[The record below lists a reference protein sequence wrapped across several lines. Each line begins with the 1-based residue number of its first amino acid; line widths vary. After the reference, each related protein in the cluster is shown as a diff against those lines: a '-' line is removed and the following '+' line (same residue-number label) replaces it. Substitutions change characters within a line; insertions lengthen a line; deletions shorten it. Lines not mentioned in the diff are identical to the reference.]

1 MKAFMSRT
9 VLISATAVVFMAQL
23 VSPVAAF
30 AVGAQ
35 MSSPTAIQT
44 EHRDQSRRI
53 RPFPRPVVMFAD
65 GTGGWGI
72 GNSRAMVPEE
82 FANKRGG
89 ERGIFEGYELQDRNE
104 FMKKIQ
110 NEVDVDRKKQ
120 RDLEELLGVAKMA
133 GISVKDPSE
142 RLNKFD
148 SSILASDD
156 DIDLS
161 V

>member
-1 MKAFMSRT
+1 MSRT
-9 VLISATAVVFMAQL
+9 VLVSATAVVFMAQS
-23 VSPVAAF
+23 VSPVDAF
-30 AVGAQ
+30 AVGSQGAQ
-35 MSSPTAIQT
+35 MSSPTATQT
-44 EHRDQSRRI
+44 ERQGQLRQT
-53 RPFPRPVVMFAD
+53 RPFSRSVLMFAD

-82 FANKRGG
+82 FANRRGG

-120 RDLEELLGVAKMA
+120 RDLEELLGVAEMA